1 MGDIGLVAMVDT
13 AADAVVIV
21 VLVLS
26 SWGTY
31 IPQRVLLAPL
41 FVGGRHRLKIGL
53 LVGVRECMAPDQQ

>member
-13 AADAVVIV
+13 ATDAVVIV

-31 IPQRVLLAPL
+31 IPQRVLWRPS
-41 FVGGRHRLKIGL
+41 GGRHRLKTGL
-53 LVGVRECMAPDQQ
+53 LVGTRECMAPDQQ